1 MEAREV
7 RASHRYAKISD
18 QKAREVT
25 RVITGMS
32 IPHAISLLN
41 FVPKKAA
48 QLLGKVLRSAV
59 ANAENIHQ
67 IDPETLYVKSA
78 LAEKGPILHR
88 IMPRAR
94 GSAGAIRKRS
104 AHLTIILA
112 PKPDGSVEKAGR
124 VVMPSKTRRTR
135 GVAPGDVA
143 AAPAGGAAAEAR
155 RKRVERSKKKAA
167 GTKES

>member
-7 RASHRYAKISD
+7 RAIHRFAHISD

-32 IPHAISLLN
+32 IPHAINLLN

-48 QLLGKVLRSAV
+48 QLIGKVLRSAV
-59 ANAENIHQ
+59 ANAENVHQ
-67 IDPETLYVKSA
+67 IDPETLYLKSA

-94 GSAGAIRKRS
+94 GSAGAIRKRMC
-104 AHLTIILA
+104 HLSIILA
-112 PKPDGSVEKAGR
+112 PKPDGAIEKAGR
-124 VVMPSKTRRTR
+124 IVMPGKTSRR
-135 GVAPGDVA
+135 
-143 AAPAGGAAAEAR
+143 PATEAEGAGAKSAAEAR
-155 RKRVERSKKKAA
+155 KKRVERSKKKTPGPAQ
-167 GTKES
+167 S

>member
-7 RASHRYAKISD
+7 RAIHRYARISD

-25 RVITGMS
+25 RVISGMS

-67 IDPETLYVKSA
+67 LDPETLYIKSA

-94 GSAGAIRKRS
+94 GSAGAIKKRMC
-104 AHLTIILA
+104 HLSIVLA
-112 PKPDGSVEKAGR
+112 PKPEGATEKAGR
-124 VVMPSKTRRTR
+124 IVPAAKVKKGS
-135 GVAPGDVA
+135 GDAATSA
-143 AAPAGGAAAEAR
+143 AAPSNSAAEAR

-167 GTKES
+167 SSSES